1 MVNKVCIIDLSK
13 DRTINHESIIF
24 DMLSKTGVY
33 EVEIKHRFS
42 IADANDFDFIVFL
55 NPRIDIKSISL
66 IEKISYN
73 MMTLNPRLSVFQFV
87 PFVIKDS
94 NMFKYSPSELS
105 LIALS
110 GALSFTGRTP
120 TTSSDALYPH
130 PPTNLLNSP
139 MTAMAVSSTLSMHI
153 LSGSHCG
160 QYNIHPVINDWI
172 YMTYFIMNYK
182 NMHLVFPLYFKFK
195 ITLYHLVFKLPFM
208 LDGTA
213 PYYSIYRARDWR
225 YLIVGWIESKFFNIF
240 VDKLPITED
249 DKNFLIANQFAL
261 EEWPK
266 LKEIIQKVIMTET
279 AQYWHDLYKN
289 TDAWVCKVF
298 TVQEAA
304 KL

>member
-1 MVNKVCIIDLSK
+1 
-13 DRTINHESIIF
+13 
-24 DMLSKTGVY
+24 
-33 EVEIKHRFS
+33 
-42 IADANDFDFIVFL
+42 
-55 NPRIDIKSISL
+55 
-66 IEKISYN
+66 
-73 MMTLNPRLSVFQFV
+73 
-87 PFVIKDS
+87 
-94 NMFKYSPSELS
+94 
-105 LIALS
+105 
-110 GALSFTGRTP
+110 
-120 TTSSDALYPH
+120 
-130 PPTNLLNSP
+130 
-139 MTAMAVSSTLSMHI
+139 MAVSSTLSMHI

-182 NMHLVFPLYFKFK
+182 N
-195 ITLYHLVFKLPFM
+195 M